1 MKNYIP
7 DQNRFALAGPPKWWL
22 KLLKDFDSSLVIVPS
37 RQGAYYRLGQR
48 RKLRLATAV
57 VNDVMKEQAD
67 TAMLAS
73 YGLIPVSTINP
84 LANWSPAMFEELTAR
99 APWRQGGADKFTKK
113 LEEFEAEREAKKE
126 AKLEQNLTDRSKDGW
141 KLYQAKTGQ
150 RTFVNSAKVK
160 SWDRPAPHKAPIPA
174 NYTATSSGLLVPR
187 F

>member
-1 MKNYIP
+1 MANYIP

-22 KLLKDFDSSLVIVPS
+22 KLLNDFDPSLVIVPS
-37 RQGAYYRLGQR
+37 RQHPLYRLGQR

-84 LANWSPAMFEELTAR
+84 LANWSPLMFEELTAR

-113 LEEFEAEREAKKE
+113 LEEFEAQREAKKE
-126 AKLEQNLTDRSKDGW
+126 ARLDENLTDRSRDGW

-150 RTFVNSAKVK
+150 RTFVNANKTK
-160 SWDRPAPHKAPIPA
+160 AWERPAPQRAPVPN
-174 NYTATSSGLLVPR
+174 NYTQTNSGLLVPK